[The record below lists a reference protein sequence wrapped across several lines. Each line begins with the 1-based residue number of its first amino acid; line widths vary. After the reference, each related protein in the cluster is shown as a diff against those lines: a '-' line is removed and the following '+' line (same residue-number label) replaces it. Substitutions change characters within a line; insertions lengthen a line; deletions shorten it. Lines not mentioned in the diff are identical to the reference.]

1 MRTQNPFDVDSDV
14 LALEMVGYVMQGDV
28 TRARYVP
35 KRGGGEA
42 HPELDVLTTVVAAH
56 HSGDKGAA
64 YAALKAHTWSEGWEG
79 VGEVVISALQELAFA
94 RAGKAYSSV
103 SVARIAEELGISEE
117 EAVQQVPPRGW
128 RLDEGGAFFIPPLQ
142 GEAGAQDE
150 ERMPAATYMAQ
161 ITDHIVNLES

>member
-1 MRTQNPFDVDSDV
+1 M

-35 KRGGGEA
+35 KRGEGGP
-42 HPELDVLTTVVAAH
+42 HPELDLLTTVVAAE

-64 YAALKAHTWSEGWEG
+64 YAALKAQPWPAGWEG
-79 VGEVVISALQELAFA
+79 VGEVLMGALQELAFA

-103 SVARIAEELGISEE
+103 SVARIADELGISEE
-117 EAVQQVPPRGW
+117 EAVEQVPPRGW
-128 RLDEGGAFFIPPLQ
+128 TLDDGGAFFIPPQ
-142 GEAGAQDE
+142 HAQSGPDAGQ